1 MRIEVFTFCWNEM
14 VVLPF
19 AVDYWR
25 RYADHVTV
33 FDNGSTDGSIEFM
46 QQHSDL
52 ITIEHWETNNQIN
65 DKMLLDAKNNM
76 WKRARGS
83 ADLVVV
89 ADMDEMLIP
98 VGNELQRMLDEGY
111 TVCTPRWFAMMSDA
125 VPTHEDGKLLH
136 EIRPY
141 AIQSPGK
148 VIVFDPN
155 KIDNVNYD
163 PGAHQ
168 CRPEGFV
175 QWFDGGIYCLHTDHN
190 FSLEHKIE
198 RYRQMNARQSAINR
212 QKGWGIH
219 YGFSEEHLRKWW
231 GEAWQQTINFGDII
245 TKDIEQNG

>member
-14 VVLPF
+14 TVLPF

-52 ITIEHWETNNQIN
+52 ITIEHWDTNNQIN
-65 DKMLLDAKNNM
+65 DRMLLDAKNEA

-111 TVCTPRWFAMMSDA
+111 TVCTPRWFTMMSDE

-190 FSLEHKIE
+190 FSLDHKIE

-219 YGFSEEHLRKWW
+219 YGFSAEHLTNWW
-231 GEAWQQTINFGDII
+231 AEAWQQTTDLGSII
-245 TKDIEQNG
+245 TKEIEQNG

>member
-1 MRIEVFTFCWNEM
+1 MRIEAFTFCWNEM

-89 ADMDEMLIP
+89 ADIDEMLIP

-111 TVCTPRWFAMMSDA
+111 TVCTPRWFAMMSDE

-219 YGFSEEHLRKWW
+219 YGFSAEHLTKWW
-231 GEAWQQTINFGDII
+231 GEAWQQTTDFGSII
-245 TKDIEQNG
+245 TKEIEQNG

>member
-14 VVLPF
+14 TVLPF

-33 FDNGSTDGSIEFM
+33 FDNGSTDGSVEFM

-52 ITIEHWETNNQIN
+52 ITILPFDTNNQIN
-65 DKMLLDAKNNM
+65 DQLLLNMKNDC
-76 WKRARGS
+76 WRWARGR

-89 ADMDEMLIP
+89 GDMDEMLIP
-98 VGNELQRMLDEGY
+98 VGNELQRMLDEGF
-111 TVCTPRWFAMMSDA
+111 TVCTPRWFTMMSDEIP
-125 VPTHEDGKLLH
+125 VHEDGKLLH
-136 EIRPY
+136 ELRPY

-148 VIVFDPN
+148 VILFDPN

-168 CRPEGFV
+168 CRPEGIV
-175 QWFDGGIYCLHTDHN
+175 RWFDGGIYCLHTDHN
-190 FSLEHKIE
+190 FSLDNKIN
-198 RYRQMNARQSAINR
+198 RYKLMNARQSAINR

-219 YGFSEEHLRKWW
+219 YAFSEEHLRQWW
-231 GEAWQQTINFGDII
+231 NEAWQQTSDFGNLI
-245 TKDIEQNG
+245 TKEVEQNG

>member
-33 FDNGSTDGSIEFM
+33 FDNGSTDGSVEFM

-52 ITIEHWETNNQIN
+52 ITIEHWDTNNQIN

-111 TVCTPRWFAMMSDA
+111 TVCTPRWFAMMSDE

-190 FSLEHKIE
+190 FSLDHKIE

-219 YGFSEEHLRKWW
+219 YGFSAEHLTKWW
-231 GEAWQQTINFGDII
+231 GEAWQQTVDFGSII
-245 TKDIEQNG
+245 TKEIEQNG

>member
-14 VVLPF
+14 TVLPF

-33 FDNGSTDGSIEFM
+33 FDNGSTDGSLEFM

-52 ITIEHWETNNQIN
+52 ITIEHWDTNNQIN
-65 DKMLLDAKNNM
+65 DRMLLDAKNEA

-111 TVCTPRWFAMMSDA
+111 TVCTPRWFAMMSDE

-219 YGFSEEHLRKWW
+219 YGFSAEHLTKWW
-231 GEAWQQTINFGDII
+231 GEAWQQTTDFGSII
-245 TKDIEQNG
+245 TKEIEHNG

>member
-1 MRIEVFTFCWNEM
+1 MRIEAFTFCWNEIT
-14 VVLPF
+14 VLPF

-46 QQHSDL
+46 QQHADL
-52 ITIEHWETNNQIN
+52 ISIEHWDTNNQIN
-65 DKMLLDAKNNM
+65 DSMLLNAKNEA

-111 TVCTPRWFAMMSDA
+111 TVCTPRWFAMMSDE

-175 QWFDGGIYCLHTDHN
+175 RWFDGGIYCLHTDHN

-219 YGFSEEHLRKWW
+219 YGFSAEHLTKWW
-231 GEAWQQTINFGDII
+231 GEAWQQTTDFGSII
-245 TKDIEQNG
+245 TKEIEQNG

>member
-1 MRIEVFTFCWNEM
+1 MRIEAFTFCWNEM

-89 ADMDEMLIP
+89 ADIDEMLIP

-111 TVCTPRWFAMMSDA
+111 TVCTPRWFAMMSDE

-219 YGFSEEHLRKWW
+219 YGFSAEHLTKWW
-231 GEAWQQTINFGDII
+231 GEAWQQTVNFNEIL
-245 TKDIEQNG
+245 QQHNG

>member
-46 QQHSDL
+46 QQHSDF

-83 ADLVVV
+83 ADLVVM

-98 VGNELQRMLDEGY
+98 MGDELQRMLDEGY
-111 TVCTPRWFAMMSDA
+111 TVCTPRWFAMMSDE

-136 EIRPY
+136 ELRPY

-155 KIDNVNYD
+155 KINNVNYD

-219 YGFSEEHLRKWW
+219 YGFSVEHLTKWW
-231 GEAWQQTINFGDII
+231 GEAWQQTTDFGSII
-245 TKDIEQNG
+245 TKEIEQNG

>member
-111 TVCTPRWFAMMSDA
+111 TVCTPRWFAMMSDE
-125 VPTHEDGKLLH
+125 VPTREDGKLLH

-168 CRPEGFV
+168 CRPEGLV
-175 QWFDGGIYCLHTDHN
+175 RWFDGGIYCLHTDHN
-190 FSLEHKIE
+190 FSLDHKIE

-219 YGFSEEHLRKWW
+219 YGFSAEHLTKWW
-231 GEAWQQTINFGDII
+231 GEAWQQTTDFGKII
-245 TKDIEQNG
+245 TKEIDQNG

>member
-1 MRIEVFTFCWNEM
+1 M

-111 TVCTPRWFAMMSDA
+111 TVCTPRWFAMMSDE

-168 CRPEGFV
+168 CRPEGLV
-175 QWFDGGIYCLHTDHN
+175 RWFEGGIYCLHTDHN

-198 RYRQMNARQSAINR
+198 RYSQMNARQSAINR

-219 YGFSEEHLRKWW
+219 YGFSAEHLTKWW
-231 GEAWQQTINFGDII
+231 AEAWQQTTDFGSII
-245 TKDIEQNG
+245 TKEIEQNG

>member
-14 VVLPF
+14 TVLPF

-52 ITIEHWETNNQIN
+52 ITIEHWDTNNQIN
-65 DKMLLDAKNNM
+65 DRMLLDAKNEA

-111 TVCTPRWFAMMSDA
+111 TVCTPRWFAMMSDE

-168 CRPEGFV
+168 CRPEGLV
-175 QWFDGGIYCLHTDHN
+175 RWFDGGIYCLHNAHN

-219 YGFSEEHLRKWW
+219 YGFSAEHLTKWW
-231 GEAWQQTINFGDII
+231 GEAWQQTTDFGSII
-245 TKDIEQNG
+245 TKEIEQNG

>member
-1 MRIEVFTFCWNEM
+1 MT
-14 VVLPF
+14 VLPF

-111 TVCTPRWFAMMSDA
+111 TVCTPRWFAMMSDE

-190 FSLEHKIE
+190 FSLDHKIE

-219 YGFSEEHLRKWW
+219 YGFSAEHLTKWW
-231 GEAWQQTINFGDII
+231 GEAWQQTVNFNEILQ
-245 TKDIEQNG
+245 KHNG